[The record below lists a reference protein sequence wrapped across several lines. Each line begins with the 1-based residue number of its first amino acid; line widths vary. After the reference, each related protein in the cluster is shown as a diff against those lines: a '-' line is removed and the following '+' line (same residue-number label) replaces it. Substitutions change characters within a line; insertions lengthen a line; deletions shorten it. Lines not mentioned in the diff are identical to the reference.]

1 MKYNQKATKTAYDNI
16 ASEED
21 RQEKAMSLRVE
32 IPREYIK
39 KYLKRDDT
47 VLDAGGGTGIN
58 AIMMA
63 KRCKHVTLYD
73 LSTGVLNV
81 AKRNVKKA
89 GLENKIDII
98 QGDISDLNR
107 FDNNQFSFIV
117 CIGDSISYVLDKR
130 YQAMKELTR
139 VAKKGAYLIIGCD
152 SKYGFI
158 RLNLKLGNMNE
169 AIKISKTSETKDFMG
184 PMTHLYTTDE
194 MKNLI
199 EENGCKVLEIAST
212 PTFSD
217 TFDKSIYYNKK
228 KWEKLKKLE
237 LEHCTKPELL
247 GMGHHLLFIARKK

>member
-1 MKYNQKATKTAYDNI
+1 MRYNQKSTKKAYDKC
-16 ASEED
+16 AAEED

-39 KYLKRDDT
+39 KYLKKTDT

-58 AIMMA
+58 SIMMA
-63 KRCKHVTLYD
+63 EKCKHVTLYD
-73 LSTGVLNV
+73 LSTGVLEQARKNIS
-81 AKRNVKKA
+81 KA

-98 QGDISDLNR
+98 QGDISKLNK
-107 FDNNQFSFIV
+107 FKNCQFSFVV
-117 CIGDSISYVLDKR
+117 CVGDSISYVLDKR
-130 YQAMKELTR
+130 HEAMKELTR
-139 VAKKGAYLIIGCD
+139 VAKKGAYMIIGCD

-158 RLNLKLGNMNE
+158 RLNLRLGNLDE

-184 PMTHLYTTDE
+184 PRTHLYTVDE
-194 MKNLI
+194 MKKLI
-199 EENGCKVLEIAST
+199 ESNGCKVLEIAST

-228 KWEKLKKLE
+228 KWAKLKKLE
-237 LEHCTKPELL
+237 LEYCIKPELL